1 MRKELSLA
9 IIAIV
14 LALIAVQSASLLQNP
29 SAAALVKGA
38 SVPETSPVSETSARL
53 QIDQSTYLSL
63 NQTVS
68 WVVLGP
74 LAIAAL
80 CYILVRRR
88 M

>member
-1 MRKELSLA
+1 MILRKELSLA

-29 SAAALVKGA
+29 PAAALMKGA
-38 SVPETSPVSETSARL
+38 SVPETSARL
-53 QIDQSTYLSL
+53 QIDQSTYPSL
-63 NQTVS
+63 NQAVS

-80 CYILVRRR
+80 CYLLARKR

>member
-14 LALIAVQSASLLQNP
+14 LALIAVQTASLLQNP
-29 SAAALVKGA
+29 SAAALMKGA
-38 SVPETSPVSETSARL
+38 SVPETSTPETSARL

-63 NQTVS
+63 NQAVS

-74 LAIAAL
+74 LAIAAV
-80 CYILVRRR
+80 CYLLARKR

>member
-1 MRKELSLA
+1 LRKELSLA

-14 LALIAVQSASLLQNP
+14 LALIAVQTASLLQNP
-29 SAAALVKGA
+29 SAAALMKGA
-38 SVPETSPVSETSARL
+38 SVPETSSVPKTSARL

-74 LAIAAL
+74 LAIAAV
-80 CYILVRRR
+80 CYLLARKR

>member
-1 MRKELSLA
+1 MSLRKELSLA

-29 SAAALVKGA
+29 PAAALMKGA
-38 SVPETSPVSETSARL
+38 AVSETSARL
-53 QIDQSTYLSL
+53 QIDQSTYPSL
-63 NQTVS
+63 NQAVL
-68 WVVLGP
+68 WAVLGP

-80 CYILVRRR
+80 CYLLARKR

>member
-1 MRKELSLA
+1 MILRKELSLA

-29 SAAALVKGA
+29 PAAALMKGA
-38 SVPETSPVSETSARL
+38 FVPETSARL
-53 QIDQSTYLSL
+53 QIDQSTYPSL
-63 NQTVS
+63 NQAVS

-80 CYILVRRR
+80 CYLLARKR

>member
-14 LALIAVQSASLLQNP
+14 LALIAVQTASLLQNP

-38 SVPETSPVSETSARL
+38 SVPETSPVPETSARL

-63 NQTVS
+63 NQAVS

-74 LAIAAL
+74 LAIAAV
-80 CYILVRRR
+80 CYLLARKR